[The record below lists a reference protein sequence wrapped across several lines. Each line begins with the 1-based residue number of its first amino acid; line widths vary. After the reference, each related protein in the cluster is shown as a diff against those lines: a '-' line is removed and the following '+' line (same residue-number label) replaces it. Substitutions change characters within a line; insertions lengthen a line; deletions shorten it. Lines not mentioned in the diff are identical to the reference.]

1 MFLVLPAFLPVFFK
15 IGFVSLSALQHW
27 NCPRGY
33 RLGNENSTCIDI
45 DECLENGLGTC
56 GQTCVNVPG
65 SYFCS
70 CSPGYTLDNDKWACY
85 VDDPAPFLIF
95 SHGNA
100 IFRVDREGTNHERLV
115 ANAGVSVLIDF
126 HYKEEKM
133 YWVDSEKGLLQR
145 VYLNGTKQE
154 RLRYVENGVSGFAIN
169 WINQDILW
177 ANHRKATIEATDMNG
192 NNSRVLLKDI
202 GHPTSIAVDPGKRFL
217 FWSSDGAFSS
227 VHRAILDGT
236 DMRSVLR
243 TTEKIKTIS
252 LDFID
257 MRLFWIQYDSEKDV
271 SRIGSCDYN
280 GGSIHLPKHSA
291 RHRLFGISLFTEY
304 FYYSEPKSG
313 TIQRANKFTG
323 KVIVAIS
330 LKPTFLPP
338 AEVKVVHPFK
348 QPGART
354 DARDFEYRSCHLNKE
369 NCKRSICRDDSKTH
383 RCKCSDGFVL
393 SRSRQYCEDVNE
405 CAFWNHGCTLGCVN
419 IPGSYYCTCPRGFIL
434 LPDRKTCHELI
445 SCENNHTECSH
456 GCLETS
462 RGPVCFCP
470 EGSVLRVDGKTCSG
484 CTSLDNGG
492 CSQICTSL
500 SPSSWECGC
509 FPGYKLQGDKRHC
522 TAIGPRPFLLFA
534 NGQDIRRI
542 SFDGTDYTSLLD
554 WQMGIVLALDY
565 DPVESKIYFAHT
577 ALKWIERA
585 DLDGSNREK
594 IICEAID
601 IPEGLAVD
609 WINRKLYWTD
619 RGKSYIG
626 RSELNGVR
634 REMIIKE
641 DIFQPR
647 GIAVHPLAK
656 RLFWTDLGVNPRIES
671 ASLQGIDR
679 LIIASTDLVWPSGIT
694 VDCLADKLYWC
705 DAKQSVIETASLDG
719 SKRRILTQ
727 YDVGHPF
734 DVAVF
739 EDHIWFSDWAKP
751 SLTRV
756 DKKTGQNRVRL
767 RGSML
772 RPSSVVVVH
781 PLAKPGADPCLHENG
796 GCDQICED
804 RFGVA
809 HCSCHKGFM
818 KTQNGKTCQALN
830 IPETA
835 AGGISVQKKAAPQ
848 NKTATLETVYQSPL
862 NSRTY
867 GDTNNGEELQT
878 QHLLMAE
885 IMVFDRDDCAVLE
898 CNVNAQCVP
907 LEDGAMCQCLKGFI
921 REGKSCYDI
930 DECALNMD
938 RCNRY
943 LSDCINT
950 EGGYVCKCLE
960 GYSGDG
966 LHCYDID
973 ECKLGTHTC
982 AENTVCTNTEGN
994 YTCTC
999 INGLSG
1005 TEVSCAESAMP
1016 STTSSS
1022 DDNISSEQDG
1032 FMGCP
1037 SSYESYCLHGGVC
1050 IYVSILQDYACT
1062 CVTGYVGERCQF
1074 SDLEWWEHQHVEQI
1088 KKRNIT
1094 IAVCIVVLILLLLL
1108 GSLAAYCY
1116 RSQNFYKKN
1125 PYAEAIRNAS
1135 SSADSENVT
1144 PTSNKPRF
1152 IVVMARNGH
1161 RERRAVDLR
1170 DCETSDR
1177 GHSCS
1182 SESAYAQPQPAT
1194 NNKAA
1199 QMVAEEERQQGCRQH
1214 FLNGR
1219 KPQLGEAERSPH
1231 QLQRSSSPIAM
1242 LESDLHSPAPS
1253 SLLMQPD

>member
-1 MFLVLPAFLPVFFK
+1 MFLVLTAFLPVFFK

-33 RLGNENSTCIDI
+33 RLGNENSTCID
-45 DECLENGLGTC
+45 
-56 GQTCVNVPG
+56 
-65 SYFCS
+65 
-70 CSPGYTLDNDKWACY
+70 
-85 VDDPAPFLIF
+85 PAPFLIF

-100 IFRVDREGTNHERLV
+100 IFRIDREGTNHERLV

-154 RLRYVENGVSGFAIN
+154 RLCYVEKGVSGFAIN

-177 ANHRKATIEATDMNG
+177 ANHHKATIEATDMNG
-192 NNSRVLLKDI
+192 NNSRVLLNNV
-202 GHPTSIAVDPGKRFL
+202 GHPTSIAVDPGKRFI
-217 FWSSDGAFSS
+217 FWSSDGALSS

-236 DMRSVLR
+236 DVRSVLR
-243 TTEKIKTIS
+243 TTEQIKTIS

-257 MRLFWIQYDSEKDV
+257 MRLFWIQYNSEEDV

-291 RHRLFGISLFTEY
+291 RHNLFGISLFAEH
-304 FYYSEPKSG
+304 FYYSESKTG
-313 TIQRANKFTG
+313 TIRRASKFTG
-323 KVIVAIS
+323 KVIVTIS
-330 LKPTFLPP
+330 LKPSLLPP
-338 AEVKVVHPFK
+338 AEIKVVHPFK

-354 DARDFEYRSCHLNKE
+354 DARDF
-369 NCKRSICRDDSKTH
+369 
-383 RCKCSDGFVL
+383 
-393 SRSRQYCEDVNE
+393 DVNE

-445 SCENNHTECSH
+445 SCANNHTECSH

-509 FPGYKLQGDKRHC
+509 FPGYKLQGDERHC

-534 NGQDIRRI
+534 NGQDIRRM

-554 WQMGIVLALDY
+554 WQMGAVLALDY

-601 IPEGLAVD
+601 IPEGLSVD

-626 RSELNGVR
+626 RSELNGMH

-641 DIFQPR
+641 DNFQPR
-647 GIAVHPLAK
+647 GIAVHPVAK

-679 LIIASTDLVWPSGIT
+679 LVIARTDLVWPSGIT

-705 DAKQSVIETASLDG
+705 DAKQSVIETANLDG
-719 SKRRILTQ
+719 SKRQILTQ
-727 YDVGHPF
+727 NDVGHPF

-751 SLTRV
+751 SLMRV

-781 PLAKPGADPCLHENG
+781 PLAKPGADPCLRENG

-818 KTQNGKTCQALN
+818 KTPNGKTCQALN

-835 AGGISVQKKAAPQ
+835 
-848 NKTATLETVYQSPL
+848 
-862 NSRTY
+862 
-867 GDTNNGEELQT
+867 ELQT
-878 QHLLMAE
+878 KHLLMAE
-885 IMVFDRDDCAVLE
+885 IMV
-898 CNVNAQCVP
+898 
-907 LEDGAMCQCLKGFI
+907 
-921 REGKSCYDI
+921 S
-930 DECALNMD
+930 
-938 RCNRY
+938 
-943 LSDCINT
+943 
-950 EGGYVCKCLE
+950 
-960 GYSGDG
+960 
-966 LHCYDID
+966 DID

-982 AENTVCTNTEGN
+982 GENTVCTNIEGN

-1005 TEVSCAESAMP
+1005 TGGAKLHCTGSAP
-1016 STTSSS
+1016 PPKCRRRPGATSG
-1022 DDNISSEQDG
+1022 DNISSEPDG

-1074 SDLEWWEHQHVEQI
+1074 SDLEWWEQQHVEQI

-1094 IAVCIVVLILLLLL
+1094 IAVCIVMLLLLLLL
-1108 GSLAAYCY
+1108 GSLASC
-1116 RSQNFYKKN
+1116 KT
-1125 PYAEAIRNAS
+1125 I
-1135 SSADSENVT
+1135 D
-1144 PTSNKPRF
+1144 
-1152 IVVMARNGH
+1152 
-1161 RERRAVDLR
+1161 RAL
-1170 DCETSDR
+1170 
-1177 GHSCS
+1177 
-1182 SESAYAQPQPAT
+1182 P
-1194 NNKAA
+1194 
-1199 QMVAEEERQQGCRQH
+1199 
-1214 FLNGR
+1214 
-1219 KPQLGEAERSPH
+1219 
-1231 QLQRSSSPIAM
+1231 
-1242 LESDLHSPAPS
+1242 
-1253 SLLMQPD
+1253 LL

>member
-1 MFLVLPAFLPVFFK
+1 MFLVLTAFLPVFFK
-15 IGFVSLSALQHW
+15 IDFVSLSALQHW

-33 RLGNENSTCIDI
+33 RLGNENSTCID
-45 DECLENGLGTC
+45 
-56 GQTCVNVPG
+56 
-65 SYFCS
+65 
-70 CSPGYTLDNDKWACY
+70 
-85 VDDPAPFLIF
+85 PAPFLIF

-100 IFRVDREGTNHERLV
+100 IFRIDGEGTNHERLV
-115 ANAGVSVLIDF
+115 ANAGISVLIDF

-154 RLRYVENGVSGFAIN
+154 RLRYVEKGVAGFAIN

-177 ANHRKATIEATDMNG
+177 ANHQKATIEATDMNG

-202 GHPTSIAVDPGKRFL
+202 GHPTSIAVDPGKRFV
-217 FWSSDGAFSS
+217 FWSSDGALSS

-257 MRLFWIQYDSEKDV
+257 TRLFWIQYDSEEDV

-291 RHRLFGISLFTEY
+291 QHRLFGISLFAEH
-304 FYYSEPKSG
+304 FYYPDPKTD
-313 TIQRANKFTG
+313 TIRRASKFTG
-323 KVIVAIS
+323 KIIVTIS
-330 LKPTFLPP
+330 LKPSFLPP
-338 AEVKVVHPFK
+338 AEIKVVHPFK

-354 DARDFEYRSCHLNKE
+354 DARDF
-369 NCKRSICRDDSKTH
+369 
-383 RCKCSDGFVL
+383 
-393 SRSRQYCEDVNE
+393 DVNE

-419 IPGSYYCTCPRGFIL
+419 IPGSYYCTCPRGYIL

-445 SCENNHTECSH
+445 SCANNHTECSH

-470 EGSVLRVDGKTCSG
+470 EGSVLRGDGKTCSG

-500 SPSSWECGC
+500 TPSSWECGC

-554 WQMGIVLALDY
+554 WQMGMVLALDY

-577 ALKWIERA
+577 ALKWIEQA

-626 RSELNGVR
+626 RSELNGMH

-679 LIIASTDLVWPSGIT
+679 LVIASTDLVWPSGIT

-705 DAKQSVIETASLDG
+705 DAKKSVIETANLDG

-727 YDVGHPF
+727 NDVGHPF

-739 EDHIWFSDWAKP
+739 EDHIWFSDWDKP

-772 RPSSVVVVH
+772 RPSSVIVVH
-781 PLAKPGADPCLHENG
+781 PLAKPGADPCLYENG

-835 AGGISVQKKAAPQ
+835 A
-848 NKTATLETVYQSPL
+848 ATLETLYQSPL
-862 NSRTY
+862 NSGTH

-885 IMVFDRDDCAVLE
+885 IMV
-898 CNVNAQCVP
+898 
-907 LEDGAMCQCLKGFI
+907 
-921 REGKSCYDI
+921 S
-930 DECALNMD
+930 
-938 RCNRY
+938 
-943 LSDCINT
+943 
-950 EGGYVCKCLE
+950 
-960 GYSGDG
+960 
-966 LHCYDID
+966 DID

-982 AENTVCTNTEGN
+982 GENTVCNNTEGN

-1005 TEVSCAESAMP
+1005 TGDNCTESAMP
-1016 STTSSS
+1016 STTSTSG
-1022 DDNISSEQDG
+1022 DNISSEQDG

-1037 SSYESYCLHGGVC
+1037 PSYESYCLHGGVC

-1074 SDLEWWEHQHVEQI
+1074 SDLEWWEQQHVEQI

-1116 RSQNFYKKN
+1116 R
-1125 PYAEAIRNAS
+1125 
-1135 SSADSENVT
+1135 
-1144 PTSNKPRF
+1144 
-1152 IVVMARNGH
+1152 
-1161 RERRAVDLR
+1161 
-1170 DCETSDR
+1170 
-1177 GHSCS
+1177 
-1182 SESAYAQPQPAT
+1182 
-1194 NNKAA
+1194 
-1199 QMVAEEERQQGCRQH
+1199 
-1214 FLNGR
+1214 
-1219 KPQLGEAERSPH
+1219 
-1231 QLQRSSSPIAM
+1231 
-1242 LESDLHSPAPS
+1242 
-1253 SLLMQPD
+1253 